1 MLIDPFTV
9 IAQIVNFVILAVAL
23 KHFLYDRVI
32 DAMDRRE
39 ASIAERLTDA
49 AQREEDARREA
60 QALRDERSQLDHE
73 RHDLIDQA
81 RHDAEEHR
89 QQLLDEARGEVEE
102 ERRRWH
108 RGLLAEQEQLRQDL
122 QRRTAHEV
130 IELSRLAL
138 SDLARARLEADVI
151 DRALE
156 QLELDDETR
165 AAILADC
172 DAPLTVRTAFALP
185 HAARH
190 ELVERL
196 REMGLDDERPVR
208 FEHEPDLVLGI
219 ELRGDGTAVAWNA
232 DDYLDRIASSIDGL
246 ANPPGWGDDAD

>member
-9 IAQIVNFVILAVAL
+9 IAQIVNFVILAIAL

-39 ASIAERLTDA
+39 ASIAERLSDA
-49 AQREEDARREA
+49 AQREEDARHEA
-60 QALRDERSQLDHE
+60 QALRVERTRLDHE

-89 QQLLDEARGEVEE
+89 QRLLDEARGDVDE

-108 RGLLAEQEQLRQDL
+108 RGLLAEQEELRHDL
-122 QRRTAHEV
+122 RRRTTHEV

-138 SDLARARLEADVI
+138 SDLARVRLEADVI

-156 QLELDDETR
+156 QLELDDEVR
-165 AAILADC
+165 GEIFAGHDG
-172 DAPLTVRTAFALP
+172 PLTVRTAFALA
-185 HAARH
+185 HSDRH

-196 REMGLDDERPVR
+196 REMGLACDRHVR
-208 FEHEPDLVLGI
+208 FEHDPELVLGI
-219 ELRGDGTAVAWNA
+219 ELRGDGTSVAWNA
-232 DDYLDRIASSIDGL
+232 DDYLDRLAASLDEL
-246 ANPPGWGDDAD
+246 VEPFAWGDDVD

>member
-9 IAQIVNFVILAVAL
+9 IAQVVNFVILAVAL

-39 ASIAERLTDA
+39 ASIAERLSDA

-60 QALRDERSQLDHE
+60 QALRDERTQLDHE
-73 RHDLIDQA
+73 RHDLIDRA

-89 QQLLDEARGEVEE
+89 QQLLDEARGEVDE

-108 RGLLAEQEQLRQDL
+108 RGLLAEQAELRQDL
-122 QRRTAHEV
+122 QRRTTHEV

-138 SDLARARLEADVI
+138 SDLARVRLEADVVE
-151 DRALE
+151 RALE

-165 AAILADC
+165 ATIFAERET
-172 DAPLTVRTAFALP
+172 PLVVRTAFPMP
-185 HAARH
+185 HTERRN
-190 ELVERL
+190 LVERL
-196 REMGLDDERPVR
+196 HEMGLDQERRVR
-208 FEHEPDLVLGI
+208 FEHEPDLVLGV

-232 DDYLDRIASSIDGL
+232 DDYLDRIAASLDELTDPL
-246 ANPPGWGDDAD
+246 AWSDDAD